1 MWVRLY
7 KIHRTALE
15 KLARG
20 DLASSV
26 LLDVAQMQS
35 DNEGSAS
42 DSDAAGPKGIGKKKA
57 RPHKN
62 PPNLPVVKVPQSK
75 YIYVGKSVNVET
87 PQLRDMGEA
96 TPSLEWLGLNM
107 ERLPQVTHQYVV
119 VTLLEVA
126 KTVEDRYWK
135 ILGS

>member
-1 MWVRLY
+1 M
-7 KIHRTALE
+7 E
-15 KLARG
+15 KLERG
-20 DLASSV
+20 DLGSYSSS
-26 LLDVAQMQS
+26 LLELPDAI
-35 DNEGSAS
+35 DSAS
-42 DSDAAGPKGIGKKKA
+42 DSETGNKDVKGKGKG
-57 RPHKN
+57 KN
-62 PPNLPVVKVPQSK
+62 DQKLPNLPVVKVPQGK
-75 YIYVGKSVNVET
+75 YVYVGKQVEVQT

-126 KTVEDRYWK
+126 RKVEDRYWK